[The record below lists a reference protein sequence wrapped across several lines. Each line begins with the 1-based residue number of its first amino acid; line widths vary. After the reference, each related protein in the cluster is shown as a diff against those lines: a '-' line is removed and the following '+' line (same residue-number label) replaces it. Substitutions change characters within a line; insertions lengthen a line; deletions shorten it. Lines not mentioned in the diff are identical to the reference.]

1 MDGFAVVLGL
11 LIAGAVIAFL
21 TWPWWMQRAGLQPD
35 HSLETP
41 LAWDAQ
47 DEALDARYEAVLTAL
62 RDLDFDHAVGKVAE
76 EDYAPLR
83 QALLVKAAGVMTQ
96 LDERDAAEADVE
108 ARLEAEILALR
119 QTRHAARDQDALVLS
134 PVSDG
139 ACPICKRASRPGD
152 LYCAGCGTKLSLA
165 CSECG
170 RPLDPTDR
178 FCAGCGTELVPD
190 LA

>member
-21 TWPWWMQRAGLQPD
+21 TWPWRMQRAGLQPD
-35 HSLETP
+35 HSPETP

-47 DEALDARYEAVLTAL
+47 DEALDDQYEAVLTAL

-108 ARLEAEILALR
+108 ARLEAWLVKAGKHSPCRDGLHLRERVGVRAALDAVE
-119 QTRHAARDQDALVLS
+119 AAQPR
-134 PVSDG
+134 
-139 ACPICKRASRPGD
+139 
-152 LYCAGCGTKLSLA
+152 
-165 CSECG
+165 
-170 RPLDPTDR
+170 
-178 FCAGCGTELVPD
+178 
-190 LA
+190 